1 MLNRNY
7 VRQNI
12 VSLSIVVFLIG
23 FGLIQFIQP
32 GFLYNNDGS
41 LRDFGLNNTK
51 KTILPIWLL
60 TLIIA
65 ILSYVLVLYY
75 LAYPKLQY

>member
-41 LRDFGLNNTK
+41 LRDFGINNTK

-75 LAYPKLQY
+75 LAFPKLQY

>member
-7 VRQNI
+7 VRRNI
-12 VSLSIVVFLIG
+12 VSLSIVVFLLG
-23 FGLIQFIQP
+23 FILIQFLEP

-41 LRDFGLNNTK
+41 LRDFGLNNTR
-51 KTILPIWLL
+51 KTILPVWLL
-60 TLIIA
+60 TLILA
-65 ILSYVLVLYY
+65 ILSYVIVLYY

>member
-7 VRQNI
+7 VRKNI